1 MSTTEAGWKRRI
13 GLLGREVVAECA
25 DGPRRGRLRALT
37 WDELALTRPDG
48 SEERLRPE
56 AVKHLFVAHRGHSVG
71 SVTISAGVAAYPEH
85 GTTGETL
92 VQAADAALYRA
103 KNAGRDRV
111 VVTP

>member
-1 MSTTEAGWKRRI
+1 MERIENGSPTEANGSTEPQPKRR
-13 GLLGREVVAECA
+13 GASAERMREITRQRA
-25 DGPRRGRLRALT
+25 DRIR
-37 WDELALTRPDG
+37 
-48 SEERLRPE
+48 E

-85 GTTGETL
+85 GTTGEAL

-111 VVTP
+111 VVSA